1 MPCNLLVKNIPNQAV
16 SKCIQD
22 ASIFWRFLR
31 NLHSCPQSIFKHLSV
46 EDGLGK
52 MTLWLSV
59 NQRNFRGGQVGNI
72 NTQRSTLSVLTSKS
86 AWPKICLHL
95 CIYFF
100 LVILTEIYVTNCFQ
114 VTVKMLWFYSHT
126 WVTHLHFS
134 CIFFVLQF
142 CLFLSFCKSQVLLNI
157 L

>member
-1 MPCNLLVKNIPNQAV
+1 MPCNLLVKNVPNQAV

-31 NLHSCPQSIFKHLSV
+31 NLHPCPQSIFKHLSV

-95 CIYFF
+95 RFYFF
-100 LVILTEIYVTNCFQ
+100 LVIEQKYMLEIVF
-114 VTVKMLWFYSHT
+114 KSLWRCYDF
-126 WVTHLHFS
+126 
-134 CIFFVLQF
+134 IP
-142 CLFLSFCKSQVLLNI
+142 I
-157 L
+157 PG